1 MPDVKNGRI
10 QRMDF
15 AYSGTLYVLVYT
27 DEEEILYKI
36 KVKQD
41 FHKREALTEQL
52 KNVSLIQHDVLKSK
66 EQIDDDEICEVVLK
80 FPKDKNITDMF
91 VIEQELGL
99 EKIENVLVV
108 KRNEISIMIRHSEE
122 EETIIKQYPHKIKS
136 I

>member
-41 FHKREALTEQL
+41 FHKREALTQQH
-52 KNVSLIQHDVLKSK
+52 KNVSLIQHDVLESK
-66 EQIDDDEICEVVLK
+66 EQIDEDDICEVVLT